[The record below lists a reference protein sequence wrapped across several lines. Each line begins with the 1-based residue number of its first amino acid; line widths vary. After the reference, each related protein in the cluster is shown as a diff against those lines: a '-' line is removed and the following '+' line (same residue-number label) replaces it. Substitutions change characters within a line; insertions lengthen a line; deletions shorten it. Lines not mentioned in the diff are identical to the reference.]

1 MLQNAFFANVISGFH
16 AGFLPTIFHVR
27 IGPDQQVP
35 MTDALLAFHPHRS
48 PEQLHIRQ
56 ALSET
61 TLYTCYI
68 ADILRFGFAHEG
80 ALLWVEAQ
88 PRDSTLATE
97 KILLLCPNNS
107 RQDVVQ
113 ALQCNLQSVLG
124 GAGNTVQTYS
134 DHQTIYSVKDRFA
147 LTTGGGMRRRPLSI
161 NLGAQSHQPR
171 GAIRRH
177 QGGRL
182 SPFSRGHHRLSQ
194 TDVTEE
200 ENIGGS
206 DWRMDVQKHKEELVR
221 HMHRNLIRKRSRS
234 LGSIPTQAVPFS
246 VPAKV
251 RPSPLAVPD
260 GSAERMEPFE
270 EDTGDVFND
279 SDSSDGCIRA
289 IGK

>member
-1 MLQNAFFANVISGFH
+1 
-16 AGFLPTIFHVR
+16 
-27 IGPDQQVP
+27 
-35 MTDALLAFHPHRS
+35 MTDALLAFHPHRN

-80 ALLWVEAQ
+80 NLLWVEAQ
-88 PRDSTLATE
+88 PRDSALATE

-107 RQDVVQ
+107 RPDMVQ

-124 GAGNTVQTYS
+124 GAGNTIQSST

-147 LTTGGGMRRRPLSI
+147 ITTGGGMRRRPLSI

-177 QGGRL
+177 NAGGH
-182 SPFSRGHHRLSQ
+182 SPFRRARPLSE
-194 TDVTEE
+194 TEAFD
-200 ENIGGS
+200 NDDDATGS

-221 HMHRNLIRKRSRS
+221 HMHGKLLRKRSRS
-234 LGSIPTQAVPFS
+234 LGSIPTQV
-246 VPAKV
+246 V
-251 RPSPLAVPD
+251 PLALPARPRPAPEMRD
-260 GSAERMEPFE
+260 GGPEPLEVFE
-270 EDTGDVFND
+270 EDAHDACHD

-289 IGK
+289 ARK